1 MLVLS
6 VTELFSVAELSVL
19 LSFLLSV
26 TEFSTGGVVSPTPP
40 VAELLVQPN
49 NISADKI
56 SAVVL
61 VSFFMIDYLD
71 FVVPRYFLK

>member
-1 MLVLS
+1 V
-6 VTELFSVAELSVL
+6 
-19 LSFLLSV
+19 
-26 TEFSTGGVVSPTPP
+26 
-40 VAELLVQPN
+40 N